1 MNGKGKCFINTATTV
16 LEGRTD
22 CTVCH
27 GVVVG
32 TAEKVLGVKYPH
44 AWLEVVTVIP
54 GHEDAQF
61 IMCEDSCHSMGPL
74 PAAYYYQV
82 GNIDPESVI
91 RYTPEQVKEMC
102 MKHETYG
109 PWHESLWD
117 CIRQIKEGAA

>member
-1 MNGKGKCFINTATTV
+1 MNGKGKCFINTATAV

-27 GVVVG
+27 GVVTG

-44 AWLEVVTVIP
+44 AWLEVEIDLTEIGGATIAVCVDTT
-54 GHEDAQF
+54 HKL
-61 IMCEDSCHSMGPL
+61 GPL
-74 PAAYYYQV
+74 PVSYYYQV
-82 GNIDPESVI
+82 GKIDPESVI

-102 MKHETYG
+102 IRHETYG

-117 CIRQIKEGAA
+117 CIRQIEEDAA